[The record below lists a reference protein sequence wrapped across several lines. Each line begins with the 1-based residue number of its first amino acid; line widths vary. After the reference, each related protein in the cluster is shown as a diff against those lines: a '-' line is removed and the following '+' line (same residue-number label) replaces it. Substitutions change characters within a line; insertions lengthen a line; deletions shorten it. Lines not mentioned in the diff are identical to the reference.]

1 MSGFRRAWSRAF
13 LMRDFGIAI
22 VALLIGLGFSLAS
35 PVFLSAYNLLNL
47 LRQTAELGII
57 AMAMTMLIISG
68 EFDLS
73 VGAIYAVT
81 GVVTGLLA
89 NIRAGDLGGSHL
101 RVGLRTDSGTA
112 EWPIGNNDKDQFL
125 HRYLCCH
132 DDGLSRNRH
141 GAVAGQP
148 ISSFQFETAF
158 FDITG
163 RGKGFR

>member
-1 MSGFRRAWSRAF
+1 MQRLPESTYASKGGANDARHPTSGFRSAWSRAF
-13 LMRDFGIAI
+13 LMHDFGIAI

-35 PVFLSAYNLLNL
+35 PVFLSTYNLMNL

-89 NIRAGDLGGSHL
+89 KHF
-101 RVGLRTDSGTA
+101 GL
-112 EWPIGNNDKDQFL
+112 
-125 HRYLCCH
+125 
-132 DDGLSRNRH
+132 
-141 GAVAGQP
+141 
-148 ISSFQFETAF
+148 
-158 FDITG
+158 
-163 RGKGFR
+163 